1 MNTKIKQPFLPFEG
15 FILDC
20 DGVLWRGD
28 KPIAGAR
35 EAVKAL
41 KAAGKVV
48 VFVTNNASLSRN
60 GYLEKMRRMG
70 FDVSL
75 GDIYCSSYVT
85 ARVLRRIRVSR
96 VYVVGEEGLVE
107 ELEREGIELTDP
119 QHAECLVVGI
129 DRHLTY
135 QKLADA
141 LKCLNHGAL
150 FVATNEDP
158 TLPVEDGVLPGAGAI
173 VAALE
178 RASGRKPDVVIGKP
192 SSTMF
197 EMVLEEKRL
206 DPSKTL
212 VVGDRIDTDIAGA
225 KRLGI
230 AAALVLSGSTTLDE
244 LSSSPLKPDIVLASL
259 SEILE
264 EVSA

>member
-1 MNTKIKQPFLPFEG
+1 M
-15 FILDC
+15 
-20 DGVLWRGD
+20 
-28 KPIAGAR
+28 
-35 EAVKAL
+35 
-41 KAAGKVV
+41 
-48 VFVTNNASLSRN
+48 
-60 GYLEKMRRMG
+60 
-70 FDVSL
+70 
-75 GDIYCSSYVT
+75 
-85 ARVLRRIRVSR
+85 
-96 VYVVGEEGLVE
+96 VGEEGLVE

-230 AAALVLSGSTTLDE
+230 AA
-244 LSSSPLKPDIVLASL
+244 
-259 SEILE
+259 
-264 EVSA
+264 